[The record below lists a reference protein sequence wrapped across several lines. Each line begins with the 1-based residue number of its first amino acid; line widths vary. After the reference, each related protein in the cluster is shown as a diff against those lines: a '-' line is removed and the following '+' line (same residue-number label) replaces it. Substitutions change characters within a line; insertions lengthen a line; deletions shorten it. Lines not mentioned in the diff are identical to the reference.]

1 MTRHIALQ
9 KRKTVRSIETPI
21 FSTERTLNL
30 KNLTLIL
37 TVWCYPSF
45 IPALSGTLQIC
56 VRGDSIL
63 PRSLFNSFYIACAI
77 LRQVYLTFSL
87 IFYEKEI
94 YDVIFVDQLSACVP
108 LLKLT
113 GAKVNLFA
121 DHYLKAA
128 RKLGMAGL
136 ASTWY
141 FCDNRYV
148 IAMRF
153 MRLFLFDNIIGFV
166 LLSFSR

>member
-1 MTRHIALQ
+1 MTRHIASQ
-9 KRKTVRSIETPI
+9 KRKTVGLMETPI
-21 FSTERTLNL
+21 FNWAHKQFKINAHTMLYL
-30 KNLTLIL
+30 F
-37 TVWCYPSF
+37 F
-45 IPALSGTLQIC
+45 IFHSDPSGTLQIC

-77 LRQVYLTFSL
+77 LRQVYLTLSL

-121 DHYLKAA
+121 Y
-128 RKLGMAGL
+128 
-136 ASTWY
+136 Y
-141 FCDNRYV
+141 FFESC
-148 IAMRF
+148 
-153 MRLFLFDNIIGFV
+153 L
-166 LLSFSR
+166 